1 MRFLLTLFFRFE
13 IDFETLSNNVDSY
26 SQARRRKTFFET
38 INNSIDNLEQ
48 GTLETNTE
56 RERYQKKLKKN

>member
-13 IDFETLSNNVDSY
+13 IDFETLPNNVDRY

-38 INNSIDNLEQ
+38 ISNSIDNLEQ
-48 GTLETNTE
+48 GTLETDTE
-56 RERYQKKLKKN
+56 RDRYQKKLKKN